1 MYGQRMSPQQMLT
14 SNHSLPPAQQQ
25 AYVHLGP
32 AVQHLREQP
41 QGVGFAPQTTAA
53 HGQPASQLAQGSFQH
68 TSPASGLR
76 AHPSWQHTSPALLR
90 SNSAL
95 LPDAALPAAASTPAP
110 ACCPDQPQRIMAPGH
125 VAAVV
130 ASPTQGVGA
139 VRISEPY
146 GLIPSQNQSAL
157 VGDDH
162 MQLQPAV
169 PVAAALCSST
179 SAPQVPLGTRA
190 CCAAMPPATSLA
202 GQTQPQAVMAA
213 MPLTQETPCH
223 SVQHSDLHEQ
233 RCKPVPQ
240 QQHSLLPLP
249 SGERA
254 PHSLPGPELAA
265 PGKTCAITP
274 GVQPTGTSL
283 PSRGSGFSSLLRAV
297 EQGQPA
303 ATSASAGNTHAA
315 HLTPHTC
322 AAGSIAVQYPT
333 AAGSTAV
340 PSTQP
345 PDSRLTSQPA
355 PAPLAV
361 PEHSAWP
368 GDALLAPPISAQH
381 LAASAIAPRQVSPW
395 LRQTTETC
403 ASTSDM
409 GTAASMSAAV
419 GPTPSSA
426 QQVASEGSFR
436 FQLQADCVQGVS
448 AGVCCTPVLRPRTQ
462 QAAHTGNLTPVVAA
476 AVDSAARGV
485 SCSPQQ
491 EVVIP
496 DSEES
501 PARCSQQRQESHA
514 ASPPRN
520 GGAPE
525 NHGDDMID
533 AAPIGLEHS
542 TAKQS
547 LGQHGSTDHA
557 IFDCSMKALP
567 RQSWPEVCTQ
577 SVSAEQYAGLA
588 LGCGMSG
595 PVASQQQTDPPR
607 SLNLAAASCQHAL
620 DASAQTMPAATA
632 AAAAT
637 AVTAAAA
644 TAAAAAAPASAPA
657 AAANSAGQMMAQS
670 LTWSELN
677 PTARSGLDPSL
688 PLAHQ
693 TTPMLQHTDAP
704 LPGLGEP
711 IAPAPAGPTEH
722 CGEQRALSRVEA
734 PPRTS
739 DDQQGLGREPVGV
752 QTRMVA
758 GADQPSTRAQQLEGS
773 QPSSSSLKRVPE
785 TPDSAENRSQP
796 TQSPNGVNVAAFLL
810 MDSQKD
816 STSPGHARPARQTQG
831 KLQFTR

>member
-1 MYGQRMSPQQMLT
+1 MQQISDHVRQEFTAMGLLYAQPSQYGHPSVSAYVGHRCPVDVPWPYYHHPVRSGYGQSPGHAANPQLNPVCATDALQHSRAESCPANQAHLAASTPPFMPSHSMYGQRMSPQQMLT

-462 QAAHTGNLTPVVAA
+462 QAAHTGKSISTFHMKVAVHTKLQCKCWTGA
-476 AVDSAARGV
+476 SAATV
-485 SCSPQQ
+485 
-491 EVVIP
+491 
-496 DSEES
+496 
-501 PARCSQQRQESHA
+501 
-514 ASPPRN
+514 
-520 GGAPE
+520 
-525 NHGDDMID
+525 
-533 AAPIGLEHS
+533 
-542 TAKQS
+542 
-547 LGQHGSTDHA
+547 
-557 IFDCSMKALP
+557 
-567 RQSWPEVCTQ
+567 
-577 SVSAEQYAGLA
+577 
-588 LGCGMSG
+588 
-595 PVASQQQTDPPR
+595 
-607 SLNLAAASCQHAL
+607 
-620 DASAQTMPAATA
+620 
-632 AAAAT
+632 
-637 AVTAAAA
+637 
-644 TAAAAAAPASAPA
+644 
-657 AAANSAGQMMAQS
+657 
-670 LTWSELN
+670 
-677 PTARSGLDPSL
+677 
-688 PLAHQ
+688 PLC
-693 TTPMLQHTDAP
+693 LQ
-704 LPGLGEP
+704 
-711 IAPAPAGPTEH
+711 
-722 CGEQRALSRVEA
+722 V
-734 PPRTS
+734 
-739 DDQQGLGREPVGV
+739 
-752 QTRMVA
+752 
-758 GADQPSTRAQQLEGS
+758 
-773 QPSSSSLKRVPE
+773 
-785 TPDSAENRSQP
+785 
-796 TQSPNGVNVAAFLL
+796 
-810 MDSQKD
+810 
-816 STSPGHARPARQTQG
+816 
-831 KLQFTR
+831 